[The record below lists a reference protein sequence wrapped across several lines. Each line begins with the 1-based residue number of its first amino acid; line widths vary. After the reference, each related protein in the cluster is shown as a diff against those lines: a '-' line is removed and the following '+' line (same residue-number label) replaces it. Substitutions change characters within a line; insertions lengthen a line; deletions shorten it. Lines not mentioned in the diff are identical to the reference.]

1 MKEKSKKR
9 MNTCPANETIINA
22 FLEESGLN
30 EKERIIDHMLTC
42 RSCSMKFDMLI
53 QLEKEMYDSG
63 ILPDDTE
70 DDKSQ
75 YKEFREAVKKKLK
88 EIRSGK
94 RPSTIGFIPKKYLTA
109 TAALIIIIAS
119 YFAYTNLIDPNIF
132 RHHTGNSL
140 ILLEPAAE
148 LKEPPL
154 FFKWKDL
161 GQADSYDIKIIDEN
175 LNTIA
180 RLYGGNFTSIHVPE
194 EIRSRLKPGV
204 TYIWIVKAR
213 DNEDFVIAKAQK
225 HFVIR

>member
-1 MKEKSKKR
+1 
-9 MNTCPANETIINA
+9 MNTCPDNETIINA

-70 DDKSQ
+70 EDKSQ

-119 YFAYTNLIDPNIF
+119 YFVYTNLIDPNTF

-140 ILLEPAAE
+140 ILLEPSAE

-154 FFKWKDL
+154 FFQWNHLD
-161 GQADSYDIKIIDEN
+161 QADSYDIKIIDEN

-180 RLYGGNFTSIHVPE
+180 RLDGGNYTSIHVPE
-194 EIRSRLKPGV
+194 EIRSQLKPGV
-204 TYIWIVKAR
+204 TYIWIVEAR
-213 DNEDFVIAKAQK
+213 DNEDFVIAEAQK